1 MMSLVNCLLTSG
13 LAEARQSKKA
23 AEKASEGLKRRL
35 AEAEKAAA
43 EAAAEAEAERLRL
56 VGASDKA
63 ARSQARAQVS
73 LVNDLLMTY

>member
-1 MMSLVNCLLTSG
+1 MSLVNCLLTSG

-23 AEKASEGLKRRL
+23 AEKA
-35 AEAEKAAA
+35 AA
-43 EAAAEAEAERLRL
+43 EAAAEAEAERVRL